1 MIYQQLQSSLYWWVK
16 IPRALLVAQK
26 IKNLSAIK
34 ETWVWSLGQEDPLE
48 KEMAIH
54 SSILSWEIPWIE
66 EPVGLQSM
74 GSQKVRH
81 DWVTFTSRPQRKR
94 NCRWPHLLLSFFSII
109 FSLSRLSVVLPTSSV
124 VSTVTLHTFWVL
136 LNSHT
141 FCPPDFCVLGA
152 STVPCA
158 DGAARNSGHAWNRCC
173 LCSPAHSSG
182 PWNSLPK
189 HDTRSRMKSFRIS
202 RWRQQRWKPTLP
214 FFWEKPCCYCTDR
227 TCMKSALI
235 RGKREQSH

>member
-124 VSTVTLHTFWVL
+124 VSTVTCTLFESCWILTHSVHQTSVSWG
-136 LNSHT
+136 HQQ
-141 FCPPDFCVLGA
+141 CPVQMGLQETVGMHGTGVASARPPTPVALEIPSQNTIHVQGWNHSEFPDGDSRGGNPLCLSSERSRA
-152 STVPCA
+152 ATVQI
-158 DGAARNSGHAWNRCC
+158 GHAW
-173 LCSPAHSSG
+173 SQ
-182 PWNSLPK
+182 PW
-189 HDTRSRMKSFRIS
+189 
-202 RWRQQRWKPTLP
+202 
-214 FFWEKPCCYCTDR
+214 
-227 TCMKSALI
+227 
-235 RGKREQSH
+235 

>member
-16 IPRALLVAQK
+16 IPRAPLVAQK

-54 SSILSWEIPWIE
+54 SSILSWDIPWIE

-109 FSLSRLSVVLPTSSV
+109 FSLSRLSVVLPPSSV
-124 VSTVTLHTFWVL
+124 VSTVTLHIFESCWVL
-136 LNSHT
+136 THSVHQTSVSPGKQQCSVQMGLQETVGMHGTGVASAH
-141 FCPPDFCVLGA
+141 PPTPVALE
-152 STVPCA
+152 T
-158 DGAARNSGHAWNRCC
+158 
-173 LCSPAHSSG
+173 
-182 PWNSLPK
+182 SLPK
-189 HDTRSRMKSFRIS
+189 HNTRSRMKSFRIS
-202 RWRQQRWKPTLP
+202 RWRQQSWKPTLP

-227 TCMKSALI
+227 ACMKSALI
-235 RGKREQSH
+235 RGKSEQSC